1 MARLEKDFKD
11 RLRRTAWRG
20 KPGKSTTTTTTDG
33 TITTDE
39 GGGGDG
45 DGEMEEKEEKEGGGG
60 GGKSS
65 IEIYDPELVER
76 KIKEIEDKWK
86 IRVEQLENEKVK
98 INFNLFFK
106 LIFRMNWREEYAI
119 WRINW
124 PK

>member
-1 MARLEKDFKD
+1 LARLEKDFKD

-20 KPGKSTTTTTTDG
+20 KPGKSTTTTTTTDG

-39 GGGGDG
+39 GGEGGGDEEI
-45 DGEMEEKEEKEGGGG
+45 DEKEEKEGGGG

-86 IRVEQLENEKVK
+86 IRVEQLENEKVQ
-98 INFNLFFK
+98 N
-106 LIFRMNWREEYAI
+106 
-119 WRINW
+119 
-124 PK
+124 